1 MSERVNVSRRSLLK
15 SGAAIGGSAAVGAVL
30 LRSQPDPAT
39 AQTSNFTAND
49 QNVSNSDGTLNTLT
63 IDPTFTLEWSDV
75 GGTVDYI
82 EFIFGPDIETSG
94 FQYSEVVSVDA
105 ENQGASGSQTFDSF
119 NSGNPISLLNPP
131 GDAVGFNASA
141 FEENT
146 EGETTT
152 TTVNLTI
159 SGIFQNSDTLTAAP
173 SDDTNFDPDQA
184 LFSRV
189 GNNPLISTSF
199 DVIVEHTTSSVTVSS
214 GSANTNAN

>member
-1 MSERVNVSRRSLLK
+1 MSEKVNLSRRSLLK
-15 SGAAIGGSAAVGAVL
+15 SGVAIGGSAAVGAVL
-30 LRSQPDPAT
+30 LRSQPDPAS
-39 AQTSNFTAND
+39 AQTSSFTAND
-49 QNVSNSDGTLNTLT
+49 QNVSNSDGTLTTLT

-82 EFIFGPDIETSG
+82 EFRFGLDIETDG

-119 NSGNPISLLNPP
+119 NSGNPVSLLNPP
-131 GDAVGFNASA
+131 GDVGGFSASA
-141 FEENT
+141 FQENT

-152 TTVNLTI
+152 TTVNLSI
-159 SGIFQNSDTLTAAP
+159 GGIFKNSTTLTATL
-173 SDDTNFDPDQA
+173 SDDTSFDPDQA

-189 GNNPLISTSF
+189 GTNALVSTSF
-199 DVIVEHTTSSVTVSS
+199 DVIVEHTTSSATIPS